1 MDRRTF
7 IGATGIGVGLTGCLD
22 TNRTDSSGGNGT
34 GDATK
39 PRDSTDAATDSDE
52 RRVGTTDSSD
62 TDGSSDGSS
71 KTDAETDE
79 SDDPSEMCIR
89 DRSKTD
95 AETDE
100 SDDPGDG
107 TSDSKRDVAFDSCTR
122 ATVTGSFEDGDVA
135 LASTGFYDDGLYGN
149 TLLEDGVVFGTD
161 VDAPFSGT
169 VVFEIADGS
178 TVRERDGEIVV
189 EISEYGS
196 DGTVISSLTT
206 RRADYERVTPTH
218 ENPHASDC
226 LSDLAPDD
234 G

>member
-7 IGATGIGVGLTGCLD
+7 IGATGIGVGVTGCLD
-22 TNRTDSSGGNGT
+22 TNRIGSSGGNGT
-34 GDATK
+34 DAGTESGDS
-39 PRDSTDAATDSDE
+39 DDEATDTGEGRTETTESD
-52 RRVGTTDSSD
+52 D
-62 TDGSSDGSS
+62 TAGSSDGSGEA
-71 KTDAETDE
+71 DAK
-79 SDDPSEMCIR
+79 P
-89 DRSKTD
+89 
-95 AETDE
+95 DE

-107 TSDSKRDVAFDSCTR
+107 STDSKRDVAFDSCTR

-178 TVRERDGEIVV
+178 TVRERDDEIVV

-206 RRADYERVTPTH
+206 QRADYERVTPTH

-226 LSDLAPDD
+226 LSELESDSADATLE
-234 G
+234 GG

>member
-62 TDGSSDGSS
+62 TDGSSDGS
-71 KTDAETDE
+71 
-79 SDDPSEMCIR
+79 
-89 DRSKTD
+89 SKTD